1 MLKSPLDQGALGFVA
16 VALESD
22 AVADAP
28 VNEFGPLLWF
38 QGSVMGIDVFH
49 AAIGLGHQALSIL
62 QGGLLAHL
70 GAGDFEA
77 VHG

>member
-1 MLKSPLDQGALGFVA
+1 MFVA

-28 VNEFGPLLWF
+28 VNEFGALVRF
-38 QGSVMGIDVFH
+38 QGVVMGIDVFDP
-49 AAIGLGHQALSIL
+49 AIGLLHQALRIL